1 MSYTQLSLLAIVIA
15 VVADVW
21 LFRTRLVQ
29 RRAFWAAY
37 AIIVFFQLVT
47 NGMFTGFG
55 IVKYEGDHI
64 IGGDSPAAG
73 APEFIGDGR
82 LAFAPVEDLGFGFA
96 LVLLSLCCWVALGR
110 RGVQREPQSG
120 PPLWRR

>member
-1 MSYTQLSLLAIVIA
+1 MSYTQLSLLAIVLA
-15 VVADVW
+15 VAADLW
-21 LFRTRLVQ
+21 LFRTRLVR

-37 AIIVFFQLVT
+37 AIIVFFQLIT
-47 NGMFTGFG
+47 NGMFTGLG

-64 IGGDSPAAG
+64 IGGDSPATG
-73 APEFIGDGR
+73 APAFIGDGR

-110 RGVQREPQSG
+110 RGVQRAPEAG
-120 PPLWRR
+120 PPIWRR